1 LQVLRRINYLPQGGQ
16 AQRPYWIDVRVVE
29 SASWDGIPEIENWHN
44 RNMLYA
50 AQLYSEA
57 NGGLAEVNLV
67 DIPTPY
73 PTPQV

>member
-1 LQVLRRINYLPQGGQ
+1 M
-16 AQRPYWIDVRVVE
+16 VE